1 MGSLAFGQE
10 LEESTAPVLRCCL
23 QLEEFLTQGTT
34 LLAVREVFKD
44 R

>member
-10 LEESTAPVLRCCL
+10 LEESTAPSDT
-23 QLEEFLTQGTT
+23 EGTT
-34 LLAVREVFKD
+34 LLAVREVLLD